1 MIAFMTESS
10 NANTVA
16 MPPEAPLIRL
26 IEIMARLRDPEFGC
40 PWDIVQT
47 FRSIAPYTIEEA
59 YEVADAISR
68 NDFADLKEELGDL
81 LLQVVFHARMA
92 EELGEFSF
100 ADVAAAISDKM
111 ERRHPHVFGDDKT
124 INDPS
129 GQTTAWEAQ
138 KEEER
143 RSKANRNG
151 KTASLLDGIATNLPS
166 VTRALKLQ
174 KRAATIGFDW
184 DNIDPVLEKI
194 DEELHELRSEVSRNG
209 SKEDLEAELGD
220 LMFAVVNLAR
230 HLALDP
236 ESALRRTNDKFEQ
249 RFKFI
254 ERSLENA
261 GMDLADA
268 SLTDLEHRWQEAKK
282 TEL

>member
-1 MIAFMTESS
+1 MTESP
-10 NANTVA
+10 NAN
-16 MPPEAPLIRL
+16 MPAISPEATLARL
-26 IEIMARLRDPEFGC
+26 INIMARLRNPESGC
-40 PWDIVQT
+40 PWDIAQT
-47 FRSIAPYTIEEA
+47 FRSIAPYTVEEA

-68 NDFADLKEELGDL
+68 NDISDLKEELGDL

-100 ADVAAAISDKM
+100 ADVATAISDKM

-124 INDPS
+124 INDSS
-129 GQTTAWEAQ
+129 GQTMAWEAQ

-143 RSKANRNG
+143 RTKADRNG
-151 KTASLLDGIATNLPS
+151 KASSLLDGIATNLPS

-184 DNIDPVLEKI
+184 DNLDPVLEKI
-194 DEELHELRSEVSRNG
+194 DEELHELRTELSRNG
-209 SKEDLEAELGD
+209 SKDHLEAELGD

-236 ESALRRTNDKFEQ
+236 ESALRRTNEKFEQ

-261 GMDLADA
+261 GMRLADA
-268 SLTDLEHRWQEAKK
+268 SLTDLENRWQEAKK

>member
-1 MIAFMTESS
+1 
-10 NANTVA
+10 
-16 MPPEAPLIRL
+16 MPAISPEATLARL
-26 IEIMARLRDPEFGC
+26 INIMARLRNPESGC
-40 PWDIVQT
+40 PWDMAQT
-47 FRSIAPYTIEEA
+47 FRSIAPYTVEEA

-68 NDFADLKEELGDL
+68 NDISDLKEELGDL

-100 ADVAAAISDKM
+100 ADVATAISDKM

-129 GQTTAWEAQ
+129 GQTTAWEAH

-151 KTASLLDGIATNLPS
+151 ETTSLLDGIATNLPS

-184 DNIDPVLEKI
+184 DNLDPVLEKI
-194 DEELHELRSEVSRNG
+194 DEELHELRTELSRNG
-209 SKEDLEAELGD
+209 PKDHLEAELGD

-230 HLALDP
+230 HLGLDP
-236 ESALRRTNDKFEQ
+236 ESALRRTNEKFER

-254 ERSLENA
+254 ERSLENS
-261 GMDLADA
+261 GMGLADA
-268 SLTDLEHRWQEAKK
+268 SLTDLENRWQEAKK
-282 TEL
+282 TEP